1 MKHPYKKTELH
12 PRNRHRE
19 RYDFE
24 LLTKS
29 FPELRPFVIVNSFGD
44 TSIDFFNA
52 AAVKMLNRALLK
64 HYYNIAHW
72 NFPDSYLIPP
82 VPGRADYIHHI
93 ADLLAAGNNG
103 TVPTGKSIRC
113 LDIGT
118 GANVIYPI
126 IGSYEYKWSFT
137 GTDTD
142 PRAIDAANAIVKLNP
157 LLKANVELRLQVNSN
172 SVFKG
177 IIHKGEVFA
186 VTLCNPPFHASAA
199 EAREGSLRKLSNL
212 KGRKIN
218 TPDLNF
224 GGTNNELW
232 CDGGEVKFI
241 RTMITESKE
250 FATQCRWFTTLVAK
264 QASLNSIYDALAK
277 VQATEVKT
285 IAMTQGNKSSRIV
298 AWSYHP
304 LAPSLKE
311 GGGTERV

>member
-1 MKHPYKKTELH
+1 MKHPPHKTELH
-12 PRNRHRE
+12 PRNKHRG

-29 FPELRPFVIVNSFGD
+29 FPELKPFVIANAFGD

-72 NFPDSYLIPP
+72 NIPDTYLIPP
-82 VPGRADYIHHI
+82 IPGRADYIHHL

-103 TVPTGKSIRC
+103 KIPRGSSVKC

-126 IGSYEYKWSFT
+126 IGAYEYGWSFT
-137 GTDTD
+137 GSDID
-142 PRAIDAANAIVKLNP
+142 PVALDIAGKIIAANPTLKGKVDLRFQRDAA
-157 LLKANVELRLQVNSN
+157 
-172 SVFKG
+172 SVLKG
-177 IIHKGEVFA
+177 IIHKGEVFD

-199 EAREGSLRKLSNL
+199 EARQGSLRKLSNL
-212 KGRKIN
+212 KGRKIT
-218 TPDLNF
+218 TPSLNF

-241 RTMITESKE
+241 RTMITESRE
-250 FATQCRWFTTLVAK
+250 FATSCKWFTTLVAK
-264 QASLNSIYDALAK
+264 QTSLNSIYDALAK
-277 VQATEVKT
+277 AQVKEVKT
-285 IAMTQGNKSSRIV
+285 IAMAQGNKSSRIV
-298 AWSYHP
+298 AWSY
-304 LAPSLKE
+304 LQL
-311 GGGTERV
+311 